1 MMFHIS
7 SVLAITTAI
16 VIDAATTTAITGGGH
31 DDTKPFYLRD
41 IQLGDYTLPFSP
53 MTVITML
60 ISFILLNKILTQPK
74 SIATASHILLDGV
87 DAEKQLI
94 TMKSEIKNEYT
105 KFQLY
110 AKEHS
115 KCPSGQSAGGN
126 LGTFHPG
133 QMVPAFDKAIF
144 STENKVGEVIGPI
157 QTVRHTDMKQ
167 QRCDFIIV
175 YTSLFFHM

>member
-1 MMFHIS
+1 MQPQPLLVRVVVMMIRNHSI
-7 SVLAITTAI
+7 
-16 VIDAATTTAITGGGH
+16 
-31 DDTKPFYLRD
+31 RD

-60 ISFILLNKILTQPK
+60 ISFILLNKILTQPT

-94 TMKSEIKNEYT
+94 TMKSEIKNDYT

-115 KCPSGQSAGGN
+115 KCPSGQSAGGS

-144 STENKVGEVIGPI
+144 GTENKVGEVIGPI
-157 QTVRHTDMKQ
+157 QTVRDTDMKQ
-167 QRCDFIIV
+167 NVVNIYYCLQFLNFSHI
-175 YTSLFFHM
+175 

>member
-1 MMFHIS
+1 MMIRNHSI
-7 SVLAITTAI
+7 
-16 VIDAATTTAITGGGH
+16 
-31 DDTKPFYLRD
+31 RD

-60 ISFILLNKILTQPK
+60 ISFILLNKILTQPT

-94 TMKSEIKNEYT
+94 TMKSEIKNDYT

-115 KCPSGQSAGGN
+115 KCPSGQSAGGS

-144 STENKVGEVIGPI
+144 GTESKVGEVIGPI
-157 QTVRHTDMKQ
+157 QTVRDTDMKQ
-167 QRCDFIIV
+167 NVVNIYYCLQFLNFSHI
-175 YTSLFFHM
+175 